1 MAQYIGYST
10 VNNEFQSVRLT
21 DTELVKRDLLNTFA
35 IRKGEKLHNPEFGSS
50 VVDLVME
57 PLTEQV
63 KNLILEE
70 INRVIDSEPR
80 VRPENIIVDEYEN
93 GIQVDISLTYVQN
106 NLTERMIVLFNR
118 QDGTVRNTQTI

>member
-10 VNNEFQSVRLT
+10 VNNDFQSVRLT
-21 DTELVKRDLLNTFA
+21 DTELVKRNLLNTFA
-35 IRKGEKLHNPEFGSS
+35 IRKGEKLNNPEFGSS
-50 VVDLVME
+50 IVDLVME

-70 INRVIDSEPR
+70 INRVIASEPR

-106 NLTERMIVLFNR
+106 NLTERMFILFNR
-118 QDGTVRNTQTI
+118 QDGTVRNA